1 MASIFKLLH
10 NRFTKM
16 PGNLDSRY
24 SEYSY
29 FRYLVT
35 ANYGY
40 FSSGIIHF
48 LLIFMF
54 FGIGINALAI
64 YNIASAIFWGLMI
77 AINLKGYWKTALAL
91 AYMEVLLHS
100 VLCTVF
106 IGWSSNF
113 HYFLLIFPIVVFLA
127 PLAVRIQALSAGVT
141 TGIYAVLSHI
151 SQSLTPLK
159 NLDPS
164 LLTVL
169 HSANILAFCFVL
181 SYVAY
186 YYSQSAHQAEEK
198 LQQANEKAN
207 AALMERN
214 RALIRLNKE
223 LSEAVDYVR
232 TMLPQPIKE
241 GPVKIEWK
249 FIPSTSLGGDAFG
262 YHWLDDDNFAI
273 YLLDVSGHG
282 VGAALLS
289 VSVMNTLRSQSLL
302 DTDFTDPERVLAA
315 LNDAFPGEQNNDMF
329 FTIWY
334 GVYNKPT
341 RNLIY
346 ASGGH
351 PPAILFSGVPSRKSK
366 MRMLSTKN
374 NVIGGLPDVAYN
386 NSIQQIN
393 SPSCL
398 FIFSD
403 GVYEIPKTDGR
414 MWRLEEF
421 SEFVRKPS
429 TETQSDI
436 DRIYQYARKL
446 NQYDSFE
453 DDFTIIEVVFNSD

>member
-1 MASIFKLLH
+1 MASVFKTLH
-10 NRFTKM
+10 NKFTKL
-16 PGNLDSRY
+16 PGNLDPRY

-29 FRYLVT
+29 YRYLVT

-48 LLIFMF
+48 LLIFLF
-54 FGIGINALAI
+54 FGIGIKSLAV
-64 YNIASAIFWGLMI
+64 YNIASTCFWGLMI

-106 IGWSSNF
+106 IGWASNF

-127 PLAVRIQALSAGVT
+127 PLGARIKAVSAGVT
-141 TGIYAVLSHI
+141 TVIYAVLSHT
-151 SQSLTPLK
+151 SQSLVPLR
-159 NLDPS
+159 NLDSS
-164 LLTVL
+164 LLAVL
-169 HSANILAFCFVL
+169 HSANIVSFCFVL

-186 YYSQSAHQAEEK
+186 YYSRSAQQAEER
-198 LQQANEKAN
+198 LQQANEKIN

-214 RALIRLNKE
+214 QALIRLNEE

-241 GPVKIEWK
+241 GPVNIDWK

-289 VSVMNTLRSQSLL
+289 VSVMNTLRSQTLL
-302 DTDFTDPERVLAA
+302 DTDFGDPQQVLAA
-315 LNDAFPGEQNNDMF
+315 LNGAFPGEKNNDMF

-334 GVYNKPT
+334 GVYNKPS

-346 ASGGH
+346 SSGGH
-351 PPAILFSGVPSRKSK
+351 PPAILFAGMPSDKSK
-366 MRMLSTKN
+366 MRMLNTKN
-374 NVIGGLPDVAYN
+374 NVIGGMSEVTYKKGT
-386 NSIQQIN
+386 QKIN

-403 GVYEIPKTDGR
+403 GVYEIPKTDGS
-414 MWRLEEF
+414 MWRLDEF
-421 SEFVRKPS
+421 SEFVKKPS
-429 TETQSDI
+429 TDNQSDI
-436 DRIYQYARKL
+436 DRIYQYARKI

-453 DDFTIIEVVFNSD
+453 DDFTIIEVIFNSI